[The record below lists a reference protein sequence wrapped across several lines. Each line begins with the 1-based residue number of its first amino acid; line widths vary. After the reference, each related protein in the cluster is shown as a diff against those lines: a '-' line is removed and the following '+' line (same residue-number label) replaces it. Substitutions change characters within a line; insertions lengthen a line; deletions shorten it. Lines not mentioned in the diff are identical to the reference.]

1 MLATSASVTTQ
12 PSYTQA
18 DYIAWFASSFYGA
31 IKNEMR
37 CLMYQSQIATCD
49 ELNEGFTT
57 KHEAMIGALRPRQSN
72 SKQHNEQDLVLSR
85 QVRSIL
91 QSDTFEAAAYNN
103 QLWMD

>member
-57 KHEAMIGALRPRQSN
+57 KHEAMIDDWRSSSTPIKFKN
-72 SKQHNEQDLVLSR
+72 NITSK
-85 QVRSIL
+85 IL
-91 QSDTFEAAAYNN
+91 FSLDK
-103 QLWMD
+103 